1 MSKLL
6 KMVLMI
12 GAVSVTSLA
21 QAQFSN
27 LFGGGGS
34 GSAPSADSIVKNY
47 IEGAKNVLEAQGKL
61 LHAIGKKEEAA
72 KAELEAKNMTE
83 GATKQNLEA
92 AMTTQTESS
101 KLIEDS
107 LSAKGI
113 VLDAGAKIIYAEGLG
128 FMGRGVTKYVALASS
143 LKNFKPSVTSLAL
156 LLVTSFGAA
165 AQSAV
170 YIAQSL
176 PGNMSAFSSTLSA
189 AINFANEQGVP
200 IHPDATAALSGK

>member
-27 LFGGGGS
+27 PFGGGGS

-128 FMGRGVTKYVALASS
+128 FMGRGITKYVALASS
-143 LKNFKPSVTSLAL
+143 LKNFKPS
-156 LLVTSFGAA
+156 VTSFGAA